1 MGIVGIHPV
10 VFVRVA
16 STGVTGYGTWK
27 SAQRK
32 ENRRF
37 ANALFARKSEKNVR
51 CEIPG
56 VPHPR
61 AFIRISNERGCGRGI
76 CKSQGLKELR
86 CRIFCHRDTSG
97 VNVRRREMQRSIG
110 EDFDWQTRGRIA
122 AKVHYVKYFMNIILN
137 GTVRR

>member
-1 MGIVGIHPV
+1 MGIVGINPV

-37 ANALFARKSEKNVR
+37 ANALFARKSEQSRKNVR

-56 VPHPR
+56 VPHP
-61 AFIRISNERGCGRGI
+61 GH
-76 CKSQGLKELR
+76 L
-86 CRIFCHRDTSG
+86 
-97 VNVRRREMQRSIG
+97 
-110 EDFDWQTRGRIA
+110 
-122 AKVHYVKYFMNIILN
+122 
-137 GTVRR
+137 